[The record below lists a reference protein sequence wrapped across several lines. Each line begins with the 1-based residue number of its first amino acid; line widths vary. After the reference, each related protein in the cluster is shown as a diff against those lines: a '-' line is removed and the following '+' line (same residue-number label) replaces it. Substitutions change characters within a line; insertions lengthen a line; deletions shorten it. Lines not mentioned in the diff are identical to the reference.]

1 MTNGSALELDIQ
13 GTLMTKAALT
23 IRAVNHKLRQQ
34 ILQLIHA
41 NGRMTVKEIY
51 VKLRLEQSVASQHLA
66 ILRKAR
72 CVCTERSGKYIFY
85 SVNYHQIRHI
95 HQIADVL
102 LTQRPE
108 EA

>member
-66 ILRKAR
+66 ILRKAGF
-72 CVCTERSGKYIFY
+72 VVTERDGKFIYY
-85 SVNYHQIRHI
+85 SVDHNRLAEVHK
-95 HQIADVL
+95 IAAEL
-102 LTQRPE
+102 LK
-108 EA
+108 